1 MALSYNEYLRKNPTD
16 YKARAMGKKRWDATQ
31 NAKRRMKVGKDGKVR
46 ISTKDDPK
54 NYPSYSEEARGES
67 KKSTGGRGSKGKDTQ
82 ETQYERIRKKGQ
94 TGTPSGEKARESKSA
109 DARKGGKNT
118 LLKVVGTPAL
128 AASIAKIATDANKI
142 GKKPAIEDKRKKLAI
157 TDRSKTMNVDKEGNV
172 KQGSNEQ
179 PKPKE
184 SKKEKAKKVAK
195 KIKQKAKETGKKVLS
210 KAKSAGRF
218 GKTLLKGG
226 LKRVPLVGN
235 LMSKKAGA
243 SSLED
248 LSVAQLKKMGM
259 SDAQIKKLKGQ

>member
-1 MALSYNEYLRKNPTD
+1 MAMSYNEYLRKNPTD
-16 YKARAMGKKRWDATQ
+16 YKARAMGRKRWEATQ
-31 NAKRRMKVGKDGKVR
+31 GAKQKMKVGTDGKVR

-54 NYPSYSEEARGES
+54 KYPSYSEQARGES
-67 KKSTGGRGSKGKDTQ
+67 KKSTGGRGKDTQ
-82 ETQYERIRKKGQ
+82 VTQYDKIRQKGQ
-94 TGTPSGEKARESKSA
+94 KGTPSGEKAKESKSA
-109 DARKGGKNT
+109 GQNNKPQTAKDLA
-118 LLKVVGTPAL
+118 LIYGTGITL
-128 AASIAKIATDANKI
+128 AALSKMTAAEKKKLITDQR
-142 GKKPAIEDKRKKLAI
+142 KRLAI

-172 KQGSNEQ
+172 RQGSNEQ

-195 KIKQKAKETGKKVLS
+195 KIKDKAKTAGKTVLS
-210 KAKSAGRF
+210 KAKSAGKF

-235 LMSKKAGA
+235 LMAKKAGA

>member
-1 MALSYNEYLRKNPTD
+1 MAMSYNEYLRKNPTD
-16 YKARAMGKKRWDATQ
+16 YKARAMGRKRWEATQ
-31 NAKRRMKVGKDGKVR
+31 GAKQKIKVGKDGKVR

-54 NYPSYSEEARGES
+54 KYPSYSEQARGQS
-67 KKSTGGRGSKGKDTQ
+67 KKSTGGRKKDTQ
-82 ETQYERIRKKGQ
+82 ETQYDRIRKKGQ
-94 TGTPSGEKARESKSA
+94 TGTPSGEKARESQSA

-128 AASIAKIATDANKI
+128 LGSIAKIATDAQKI

-195 KIKQKAKETGKKVLS
+195 KIKDKAKSAGKKVLS
-210 KAKSAGRF
+210 KAKSAGKF

-235 LMSKKAGA
+235 LMAKKAGA

-248 LSVAQLKKMGM
+248 LSVEQLKKMGL
-259 SDAQIKKLKGQ
+259 SDAQIEKLKGQ